1 MRNRIL
7 EIVVFLMDFMR
18 ENHDPQS
25 DSDELAAVLLNM
37 GYSDHEITTAYSWF
51 LDHINGS
58 SEHYYSDFPE
68 KHSSNRILTFGE
80 RMKISTEAYGFLMKL
95 ISNAIIDDEQLE
107 IILDKVTFLA
117 IEPVTLEQV
126 KIIASS
132 VVFKESDNFESLS
145 IIDSSGDQPQSIN

>member
-51 LDHINGS
+51 IDHINGN

-68 KHSSNRILTFGE
+68 KHSSNRILTSSE
-80 RMKISTEAYGFLMKL
+80 RMKISPDAYGFLMKL
-95 ISNAIIDDEQLE
+95 INSALIDDEQLE
-107 IILDKVTFLA
+107 IIIDRVTFLA
-117 IEPVTLEQV
+117 TEPVNLEQV

-132 VVFKESDNFESLS
+132 IVFKESDNFEDLS
-145 IIDSSGDQPQSIN
+145 VIDPTGEQSQSIN